1 MPIAKKQSRRP
12 APGIA
17 AIVLPIVCLLHIGC
31 GAAKKVEGKDTSP
44 SQPVQ
49 PGYFTVPEEQ
59 LRHLAITPAEKK
71 PWSTTIRTTGTVDWD
86 SDHTTQSITQVGGP
100 ISRIL
105 VDTGKSVAAGDPLL
119 YVNSPDV
126 AAAISTYKKA
136 RNRENLSKRAR
147 DRAKEMLDHGAIAQK
162 DYESVEADFNDAAT
176 DVQTSLQTLKI
187 FDITKEAL
195 DQAERQGVAISP
207 ELAVRAPIAGAVVQK
222 LVMPGQLI
230 QAGTTLCFVLSDVS
244 TVWVQGHIFDRD
256 LPSVRL
262 GDHAEEV
269 NPSFSRKFEGVLSYI
284 GALVDPDTR
293 TTAVRIVTQNP
304 GGLLKKDMYVEAVIH
319 TGARHNTLTV
329 PVAAVLHDAQN
340 EPFIYVEVAPGKFS
354 QRDITVGEQQD
365 KLVQVLSG
373 IKEGERVVSDGSVFL
388 QFATTYQYEA

>member
-1 MPIAKKQSRRP
+1 MPKGIKQSRGS
-12 APGIA
+12 ALVIA
-17 AIVLPIVCLLHIGC
+17 AILLPIVCLLQMAC
-31 GAAKKVEGKDTSP
+31 GTAKKAEGKDAYA

-49 PGYFTVPEEQ
+49 PGLFTVPQEQ
-59 LRHLAITPAEKK
+59 LSHLRITPAEKK

-86 SDHTTQSITQVGGP
+86 SDHTTQAITQVGGP

-105 VDTGKSVAAGDPLL
+105 VDTGKTVAAGDPLL

-126 AAAISTYKKA
+126 AAAISAYKKA
-136 RNRENLSKRAR
+136 RNRESLAKRAL
-147 DRAKEMLDHGAIAQK
+147 DRSKEMLDHGAIAQK
-162 DYESVEADFNDAAT
+162 DFEGVQADFNDAAT

-207 ELAVRAPIAGAVVQK
+207 ELAVRAPIGGTIVQK

-262 GDHAEEV
+262 GDRAEEV
-269 NPSFSRKFEGVLSYI
+269 NSSFPQKFLGVLSYI

-293 TTAVRIVTQNP
+293 TTAVRIVTRNP
-304 GGLLKKDMYVEAVIH
+304 RGLLKKDMYVEAVIH
-319 TGARHNTLTV
+319 TGMRNNILTV

-340 EPFIYVEVAPGKFS
+340 EPFVYIEVEPGKFA
-354 QRDITVGEQQD
+354 QRDITVGTQQD
-365 KLVQVLSG
+365 TLVQVLSG
-373 IKEGERVVSDGSVFL
+373 VKEGERVVSDGSVFL
-388 QFATTYQYEA
+388 QFATTYQ